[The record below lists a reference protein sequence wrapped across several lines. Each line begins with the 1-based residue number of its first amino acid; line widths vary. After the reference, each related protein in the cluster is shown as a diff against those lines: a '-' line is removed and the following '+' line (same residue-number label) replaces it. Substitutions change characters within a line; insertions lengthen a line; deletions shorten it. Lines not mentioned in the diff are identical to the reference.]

1 MGSIEESLR
10 AAGVSGAHSMR
21 FLQHLSMFQEQLHR
35 AFPSAG
41 TERIL
46 DALQLMVE
54 LHVDQAPRPDG
65 ALYIE
70 HPLAVASQVLEAMA
84 QKDPDIVIAA
94 LLHDAV
100 EDQAAKLVQKAIK
113 SEDKTGRSEEQMALD
128 VLEWSTSSAR
138 VRSIVSGL
146 TNPDFALL
154 LAKRGMEKGTG
165 DRERA
170 AYSAAKNELY
180 AEHVRA
186 AIRDPDVAL
195 IKIFDLAANAL
206 NIAAVPDE
214 AKRTKYRNKYL
225 PVIGIVLVQL
235 NDTALN
241 ITQQKREEMLA
252 RFTRA

>member
-1 MGSIEESLR
+1 L
-10 AAGVSGAHSMR
+10 
-21 FLQHLSMFQEQLHR
+21 FQN
-35 AFPSAG
+35 
-41 TERIL
+41 
-46 DALQLMVE
+46 
-54 LHVDQAPRPDG
+54 
-65 ALYIE
+65 
-70 HPLAVASQVLEAMA
+70 
-84 QKDPDIVIAA
+84 
-94 LLHDAV
+94 
-100 EDQAAKLVQKAIK
+100 AIMCY
-113 SEDKTGRSEEQMALD
+113 EKTGWPAHQWAPAVLD
-128 VLEWSTSSAR
+128 WRRTRAR

-186 AIRDPDVAL
+186 AMRDPDVAL